1 MSLFKRLF
9 GKKEHPAPIPGGT
22 MIVATLND
30 RILPIDR
37 GELYEDPVDE
47 MLQAG
52 GLGEVNG
59 GGTMTSELGEITGC
73 DVDIHI
79 FADEAN
85 PVLLQKIIQLLESKG
100 APKGSR
106 LWIAKTKQEFK
117 IGKREGLALYLDGRN
132 LPAETYQTCDSNYVL
147 AEVKRLTGDESD
159 VLRYWQGPA
168 ETAFYVYGESFEAMK
183 RAIQGLVDTYPL
195 CKGARIVQIA

>member
-9 GKKEHPAPIPGGT
+9 GKKENAAPIPSGT
-22 MIVATLND
+22 MMVASLND

-47 MLQAG
+47 MLQAS

-59 GGTMTSELGEITGC
+59 GGTMTSEQGEIMGC
-73 DVDIHI
+73 DVDIHV
-79 FADEAN
+79 FSDEVSPA
-85 PVLLQKIIQLLESKG
+85 LIQKIIQMLEAKG

-106 LWIAKTKQEFK
+106 LSIAKTKEVIQ

-168 ETAFYVYGESFEAMK
+168 ETAFYVYGESFEVMK